1 MEWHLRDSEAVLSEL
16 KTDPKQGL
24 TESEVQQRLEKYG
37 TNEIQSGEVR
47 QPIDMILDQFRDVM
61 VIILIIAALVSF
73 FIAYLEGHGDY
84 LDGIVILAIVVI
96 NAVIGFVQEYR
107 AEQAM
112 EALKELARPDAKVR
126 RDGKVQKVPS
136 KSLVPG
142 DIIMVEAGDAISA
155 DARLIQTA
163 NLRAQEASLTGES
176 NPVSK
181 NTDALEGENIPLGDR
196 KNMLY
201 MGTAANY
208 GRGTAIVTAT
218 GMQTELGNIAELIQ
232 GVGNEQTPLQKRMA
246 QLGRTLALV
255 VLGII
260 ALVVVLGVLRADEVN
275 REVVIELFLTAVAM
289 AVAAIPEGLP
299 AIVTIALALGARRLL
314 EQKSLIRKLPAV
326 ETLGSV
332 TTICSDKTGTLTQNL
347 MTVQILDL
355 ADEKLVI
362 EGRKENNIP
371 VFKAVDTDRPDVT
384 TIEMLLVAS
393 ALNND
398 ATITE
403 DPENPLGYKTIG
415 DPTEAALLVAAK
427 SYNLEKERLDEL
439 FPRVDEVPFSSD
451 RKRMTTVHKV
461 DDNAIA
467 EIDEHAVEAFAN
479 ITHDYAAFTK
489 GALGVVLDLS
499 TRVWVH
505 DHMEPMTDEWLA
517 RIEKSGDE
525 MAEKGLRVL
534 GVAVRTFDR
543 QPEQEELEQKLVFLG
558 ITAMMDPPRPEVK
571 QAVEECLTAGIRPIM
586 ITGDHPI
593 TAKEI
598 AKQLK
603 IAKDGDRVV
612 TGRELATM
620 SMDQL
625 KEIVEEVPVFAR
637 VAPEHKLNI
646 VQALQEKGH
655 IVAMTGD
662 GVNDAPALRKSDI
675 GVAMGITG
683 TDVSK
688 EAADMVLIDDNFA
701 TIVRAVKEGRTIYD
715 NVRKFLQY
723 ILTSNA
729 GEIYVMLFGPLIG
742 MPLPLIPLQILW
754 INLVTDGLPG
764 LALSVEPSEKDTMTR
779 EPYAPD
785 ESIFSRG
792 IGPRVLW
799 AGLLMGLI
807 SLGVGY
813 AGFRGWITSPLGY
826 EVGTD
831 EHMRWWRTLTF
842 NTLTLSQMGNALA
855 IRSNRQSLF
864 TVGLRSNMMMIYA
877 VILTFI
883 LQMAVIYTPFLQE
896 VFDTTAL
903 SLPIML
909 GTLVLSTGVFWAIE
923 LEKWFKRRS
932 AA

>member
-1 MEWHLRDSEAVLSEL
+1 MEWHLRDTETVLTEL
-16 KTDPKQGL
+16 KTDPKKGL
-24 TESEVQQRLEKYG
+24 TDSEVQQRLDKYG
-37 TNEIQSGEVR
+37 ANEIESGEVR
-47 QPIDMILDQFRDVM
+47 SPLDMILDQFRDVM

-84 LDGIVILAIVVI
+84 LDGIVILTIVII

-155 DARLIQTA
+155 DARLVHAA

-208 GRGTAIVTAT
+208 GRGTAVVIAT

-260 ALVVVLGVLRADEVN
+260 ALVVVLGVLRADEIN

-299 AIVTIALALGARRLL
+299 AIVTISLALGARRLL

-332 TTICSDKTGTLTQNL
+332 TTICSDKTGTLTQNR
-347 MTVQILDL
+347 MTVQVLDL

-362 EGRKENNIP
+362 EGRKEGNIP
-371 VFKAVDTDRPDVT
+371 IFKAVDTDRPDVT
-384 TIEMLLVAS
+384 TIELLLVAS

-398 ATITE
+398 ATIQA
-403 DPENPLGYKTIG
+403 DDNDPLGYATIG

-427 SYNLEKERLDEL
+427 SYGLEKERLDDL

-451 RKRMTTVHKV
+451 RKRMTTVHQV
-461 DDNAIA
+461 DDDAIA
-467 EIDEHAVEAFAN
+467 EIDEHAVEAFSQFSHN
-479 ITHDYAAFTK
+479 YAAFTK
-489 GALGVVLDLS
+489 GALGIVLDLS

-505 DHMEPMTDEWLA
+505 DHMEPLSAEWRA

-525 MAEKGLRVL
+525 MAKSGLRVL
-534 GVAVRTFDR
+534 GVAVRTFDS
-543 QPEQEELEQKLVFLG
+543 QPEQSELEQKLVFLG

-571 QAVEECLTAGIRPIM
+571 MAVEECLTAGIRPIM

-598 AKQLK
+598 AKQLR

-620 SMDQL
+620 SMEQL
-625 KEIVEEVPVFAR
+625 KDIVEEVPVFAR

-688 EAADMVLIDDNFA
+688 EAADMVLLDDNFA

-729 GEIYVMLFGPLIG
+729 GEIYVMLFGPLLG

-779 EPYAPD
+779 SPYAPD

-799 AGLLMGLI
+799 AGLLMGVV

-813 AGFRGWITSPLGY
+813 AGFRGWLPSPY
-826 EVGTD
+826 EVDTE
-831 EHMRWWRTLTF
+831 EHLRWWRTLTF

-855 IRSNRQSLF
+855 IRSNSQSLF
-864 TVGLRSNMMMIYA
+864 KIGLRSNMMMIYA
-877 VILTFI
+877 VILTFV
-883 LQMAVIYTPFLQE
+883 LQMAVIYIPFLQN
-896 VFDTTAL
+896 VFNTTAL
-903 SLPIML
+903 SLPIMV
-909 GTLVLSTGVFWAIE
+909 GTLVLSTIVFWAIE
-923 LEKWFKRRS
+923 LEKLLKRRS
-932 AA
+932 AT

>member
-1 MEWHLRDSEAVLSEL
+1 MEWHLRDTETVLTEL
-16 KTDPKQGL
+16 NTDPKKGL
-24 TESEVQQRLEKYG
+24 SESEVQERLEKYG
-37 TNEIQSGEVR
+37 ANEIQSGEVR
-47 QPIDMILDQFRDVM
+47 KPIDMIIDQFRDVM
-61 VIILIIAALVSF
+61 VIILIVAALVSF

-84 LDGIVILAIVVI
+84 LDGIVILAIVII

-142 DIIMVEAGDAISA
+142 DIIMVDAGDAISA
-155 DARLIQTA
+155 DARIVQAA

-181 NTDALEGENIPLGDR
+181 NTDTLSGENIPLGDR

-208 GRGTAIVTAT
+208 GRGTAVVTAT

-246 QLGRTLALV
+246 QLGRTLAMV

-260 ALVVVLGVLRADEVN
+260 ALVVVLGLIREPEIN
-275 REVVIELFLTAVAM
+275 REVIIELFLTAVAM

-299 AIVTIALALGARRLL
+299 AIVTISLALGARRLL

-332 TTICSDKTGTLTQNL
+332 TTICSDKTGTLTQNR
-347 MTVQILDL
+347 MTVQVLDL

-362 EGRKENNIP
+362 EGRKEGNIP
-371 VFKAVDTDRPDVT
+371 IFKAVDTDRPDVT
-384 TIEMLLVAS
+384 TIELLLLAS

-398 ATITE
+398 ATIE
-403 DPENPLGYKTIG
+403 ADPDDPLGYKTIG

-427 SYNLEKERLDEL
+427 SYDLEKERIDEL

-451 RKRMTTVHKV
+451 RKRMTTVHKM
-461 DDNAIA
+461 DDKAIA
-467 EIDEHAVEAFAN
+467 EIDQHAVKAFSSFA
-479 ITHDYAAFTK
+479 HDYAAFTK
-489 GALGVVLDLS
+489 GALSVVLDIS
-499 TRVWVH
+499 TRVWLH
-505 DHMEPMTDEWLA
+505 DHVEPLDDEWRA

-525 MAEKGLRVL
+525 MAENGLRVL
-534 GVAVRTFDR
+534 GVAIRTFDH
-543 QPEQEELEQKLVFLG
+543 QPEQEALEQKLVFLG
-558 ITAMMDPPRPEVK
+558 LVAMMDPPRPEVK
-571 QAVEECLTAGIRPIM
+571 LAVEECLTAGIRPIM

-598 AKQLK
+598 AKQLN

-612 TGRELATM
+612 TGRELAVM

-625 KEIVEEVPVFAR
+625 KEVVEEVPVFAR

-688 EAADMVLIDDNFA
+688 EAADMVLLDDNFA

-729 GEIYVMLFGPLIG
+729 GEIYVMLFGPLLG

-799 AGLLMGLI
+799 AGLLMGLV

-813 AGFRGWITSPLGY
+813 AGFQGWISSPFGHV
-826 EVGTD
+826 VGTE

-855 IRSNRQSLF
+855 IRSNRESLF
-864 TVGLRSNMMMIYA
+864 TIGLRSNMMMIYA
-877 VILTFI
+877 VILTFV
-883 LQMAVIYTPFLQE
+883 LQMAVIYIPFLQN
-896 VFDTTAL
+896 VFNTTAL
-903 SLPIML
+903 SLPIMA
-909 GTLVLSTGVFWAIE
+909 GTLVLSTAVFWAIE
-923 LEKWFKRRS
+923 FEKWLKRRS

>member
-1 MEWHLRDSEAVLSEL
+1 MEWHLRDTETVLDML
-16 KTDPKQGL
+16 KTDPKKGL
-24 TESEVQQRLEKYG
+24 TDDEVQQRLEKYG
-37 TNEIQSGEVR
+37 VNEIASGEVR
-47 QPIDMILDQFRDVM
+47 KPIDMVIDQFRDVM
-61 VIILIIAALVSF
+61 VIILIVAALVSF
-73 FIAYLEGHGDY
+73 LIALLEGNGDY

-136 KSLVPG
+136 SSLVPG
-142 DIIMVEAGDAISA
+142 DIILVEAGDAISA
-155 DARLIQTA
+155 DARLVQAA

-176 NPVSK
+176 TPVSK
-181 NTDALEGENIPLGDR
+181 NTDTLKGENIPLGDR

-208 GRGTAIVTAT
+208 GRGTAVVTAT

-232 GVGNEQTPLQKRMA
+232 GVGNEPTPLQKRMA

-260 ALVVVLGVLRADEVN
+260 TLVVVLGLLRAEEIN
-275 REVVIELFLTAVAM
+275 REVIVELFLTAVAM

-299 AIVTIALALGARRLL
+299 AIVTISLALGARRLL
-314 EQKSLIRKLPAV
+314 EQNSLIRKLPAV

-332 TTICSDKTGTLTQNL
+332 TTICSDKTGTLTQNR
-347 MTVQILDL
+347 MTVQVLDL
-355 ADEKLVI
+355 ANEKLVI
-362 EGRKENNIP
+362 EGHKEGNIP
-371 VFKAVDTDRPDVT
+371 IFKAVDSDRPEVT
-384 TIEMLLVAS
+384 TIELLLLAG

-398 ATITE
+398 ATIEE
-403 DPENPLGYKTIG
+403 DRSDPLGYRTIG

-427 SYNLEKERLDEL
+427 SYDLEKERIDEL

-451 RKRMTTVHKV
+451 RKRMTTVHRM

-467 EIDEHAVEAFAN
+467 QIDQHAAEAFSQFEY
-479 ITHDYAAFTK
+479 DYAAFTK
-489 GALGVVLDLS
+489 GALSVVLDIS
-499 TRVWVH
+499 TRIWLH
-505 DHMEPMTDEWLA
+505 DHMEPLTDEWRE

-525 MAEKGLRVL
+525 MAANGLRVL
-534 GVAVRTFDR
+534 GFAVRTVVE
-543 QPEQEELEQKLVFLG
+543 QPTQDVLEEKLVFLG
-558 ITAMMDPPRPEVK
+558 MVAMMDPPRPEVK
-571 QAVEECLTAGIRPIM
+571 LAVEECLTAGIRPIM

-598 AKQLK
+598 AKQLN
-603 IAKDGDRVV
+603 IAKPGDRVV
-612 TGRELATM
+612 TGRELAVM
-620 SMDQL
+620 SMEEL
-625 KEIVEEVPVFAR
+625 KEIVEHVPVFAR

-688 EAADMVLIDDNFA
+688 EAAEMVLLDDNFA

-729 GEIYVMLFGPLIG
+729 GEIYVMLFGPLLG

-779 EPYAPD
+779 PPYAPN

-799 AGLLMGLI
+799 AGLLMGLV

-826 EVGTD
+826 VVGTE

-864 TVGLRSNMMMIYA
+864 AIGLRSNMMMVYA
-877 VILTFI
+877 VALTFV
-883 LQMAVIYTPFLQE
+883 LQMAVIYIPFLQD
-896 VFDTTAL
+896 VFNTTAL
-903 SLPIML
+903 SLPIMV
-909 GTLVLSTGVFWAIE
+909 GTLLLSSVVFWAIE
-923 LEKWFKRRS
+923 FEKWLKRRR
-932 AA
+932 AV